1 MLPNLVKALWAFLL
15 LASVAQAQFQF
26 FEHMFGG
33 GGGGGQRQGRQ
44 QAEPHDGPSDPSW
57 YQNEWES
64 GEFVRSDTGAKEGGL
79 VANNMVFAT
88 TARCSKYLCPDTLA
102 CVHFPHHCPCPH
114 PDVEEKI
121 ELGEGSAV
129 CVSKGGYKAGEAARK
144 IELARKGL
152 L

>member
-1 MLPNLVKALWAFLL
+1 MLGWIKSFGLILL
-15 LASVAQAQFQF
+15 LASVAHAQFQF

-33 GGGGGQRQGRQ
+33 GGGGGHQH
-44 QAEPHDGPSDPSW
+44 QAPQNVPSDSSR
-57 YQNEWES
+57 YQSQWES
-64 GEFVRSDTGAKEGGL
+64 AHCDR
-79 VANNMVFAT
+79 
-88 TARCSKYLCPDTLA
+88 YLCPGTLA

-129 CVSKGGYKAGEAARK
+129 CVSKGGFKAGEAARK
-144 IELARKGL
+144 VELARKGL